1 MFENLTPGAALP
13 SLNALRAFEAMA
25 RTGSATR
32 AAAELNVTHSAVS
45 RQVKALEAQMG
56 VRLFE
61 GPRHALTLTRAGRD
75 LLPGLTAA
83 FDGVAAAVA
92 RARSEG
98 QDLHVAV
105 NASLSVKWL
114 IPRLADFGRLHPEIR
129 VHLVELAPHAVSHRG
144 ADVVLRLLDPERIET
159 LKAEVVIPNAVGPVI
174 APSLVEALAGEAP
187 RAAVLSAPRLTARTH
202 LSGWKDWSALSG
214 RRSTAT
220 SERPVAHL
228 HFVLDAALSGWGAAV
243 LPWALA
249 AEAVLDGRL
258 LAPFGF
264 QADGGA
270 VSAIPGAGEPSR
282 ARRAFV
288 RWLVD
293 QGRAMPPAPKPDPAS
308 N

>member
-1 MFENLTPGAALP
+1 MFQNLTPGAALP

-25 RTGSATR
+25 RTGSATL
-32 AAAELNVTHSAVS
+32 AGAELNVTHSAVS

-61 GPRHALTLTRAGRD
+61 GPRHALSLTRAGRD

-83 FDGVAAAVA
+83 FDGMAAAVA

-114 IPRLADFGRLHPEIR
+114 IPRLADFGRLHPEVR

-144 ADVVLRLLDPERIET
+144 ADVVLRLLDPERIRT
-159 LKAEVVIPNAVGPVI
+159 LHAERIIANAVGPVI
-174 APSLVEALAGEAP
+174 APSLAVGDP
-187 RAAVLSAPRLTARTH
+187 RAAVLTAPRLTARTH
-202 LSGWKDWSALSG
+202 VTGWKDWSALSG
-214 RRSTAT
+214 QTSTAI

-249 AEAVLDGRL
+249 AEAVEDGRL

-264 QADGGA
+264 QPDSGA
-270 VSAIPGAGEPSR
+270 VAAIPGAGEPSR

-293 QGRAMPPAPKPDPAS
+293 QGRAMPPAPKPA
-308 N
+308 

>member
-1 MFENLTPGAALP
+1 MFQNLTLSGALP

-25 RTGSATR
+25 RTGSATQ
-32 AAAELNVTHSAVS
+32 AGAELNVTHSAVS

-83 FDGVAAAVA
+83 FDGIAAAVA
-92 RARSEG
+92 GARGEG

-114 IPRLADFGRLHPEIR
+114 IPRLADFGRNHPEVR

-144 ADVVLRLLDPERIET
+144 ADLVLRLLDAQQIT
-159 LKAEVVIPNAVGPVI
+159 ALNAEVVIPNAVGPVI
-174 APSLVEALAGEAP
+174 APALAGDDP
-187 RAAVLSAPRLTARTH
+187 RAAVLTAPRLAARTH
-202 LSGWKDWSALSG
+202 PTGWKDWSTLSG
-214 RRSTAT
+214 QASTAT

-228 HFVLDAALSGWGAAV
+228 HFVLDAALAGWGAAV
-243 LPWALA
+243 LPWVLA
-249 AEAVLDGRL
+249 AEAVEDGRL

-264 QADGGA
+264 QADSGA
-270 VSAIPGAGEPSR
+270 VAAIPGAGEPSR

-293 QGRAMPPAPKPDPAS
+293 QGQASPPVPRPAPTPL
-308 N
+308 

>member
-1 MFENLTPGAALP
+1 MFENLTLALP

-25 RTGSATR
+25 RTGSATL
-32 AAAELNVTHSAVS
+32 AGAELNVTHSAVS

-75 LLPGLTAA
+75 LLPGLTVA
-83 FDGVAAAVA
+83 FDGLAAAVA
-92 RARSEG
+92 RARSAG

-114 IPRLADFGRLHPEIR
+114 IPRLADFGRRHPEIR
-129 VHLVELAPHAVSHRG
+129 VHLVDLAPHAVSHRG
-144 ADVVLRLLDPERIET
+144 ADVVLRLLDPERIAA
-159 LKAEVVIPNAVGPVI
+159 LKAEVVVANAVGPVI
-174 APSLVEALAGEAP
+174 APALAGEDA
-187 RAAVLSAPRLTARTH
+187 RAAALSAPRLTARTH
-202 LSGWKDWSALSG
+202 LTGWKDWSALSG
-214 RRSTAT
+214 QVSTAT
-220 SERPVAHL
+220 AERPVAHL

-249 AEAVLDGRL
+249 AEAVTDGRL

-264 QADGGA
+264 SADGGA
-270 VSAIPGAGEPSR
+270 VAAIPGAGEPSR

-288 RWLVD
+288 RWLED
-293 QGRAMPPAPKPDPAS
+293 QGRAMPPAPDR
-308 N
+308 

>member
-1 MFENLTPGAALP
+1 MFENLTASGALP

-25 RTGSATR
+25 RTGSATL
-32 AAAELNVTHSAVS
+32 AGAELNVTHSAVS

-83 FDGVAAAVA
+83 FDGIAASVAQA
-92 RARSEG
+92 RGEG

-114 IPRLADFGRLHPEIR
+114 IPRLADFNCAHPEVR

-144 ADVVLRLLDPERIET
+144 ADVVLRLLDPERIAA
-159 LKAEVVIPNAVGPVI
+159 LNAEVVIANAVGPVV
-174 APSLVEALAGEAP
+174 APSLAGDDA
-187 RAAVLSAPRLTARTH
+187 RAAVLTAPRLTARTH
-202 LSGWKDWSALSG
+202 PSGWKDWSALSG
-214 RRSTAT
+214 RTSTAT

-249 AEAVLDGRL
+249 AEAVEGGRL

-293 QGRAMPPAPKPDPAS
+293 QGRAMPPAPDAT
-308 N
+308 

>member
-1 MFENLTPGAALP
+1 MFQNLTPGAALP

-25 RTGSATR
+25 RTGSATL
-32 AAAELNVTHSAVS
+32 AGAELNVTHSAVS

-61 GPRHALTLTRAGRD
+61 GPRHALSLTRAGRD

-92 RARSEG
+92 SARGEG

-114 IPRLADFGRLHPEIR
+114 IPRLADFGRLHPEVR

-144 ADVVLRLLDPERIET
+144 ADVVLRLLDSERIKT
-159 LKAEVVIPNAVGPVI
+159 LNAEVVIPNAVGPVI
-174 APSLVEALAGEAP
+174 APALAGDDP
-187 RAAVLSAPRLTARTH
+187 RKAALTAPRLTARTH
-202 LSGWKDWSALSG
+202 PSGWKDWAALSG
-214 RRSTAT
+214 QTSTAT
-220 SERPVAHL
+220 AERPVAHL
-228 HFVLDAALSGWGAAV
+228 HFVLDAALAGWGAAV

-249 AEAVLDGRL
+249 AEAVEEGRL

-264 QADGGA
+264 HTDAGA

-288 RWLVD
+288 RWLVA
-293 QGRAMPPAPKPDPAS
+293 QGHVMRPAPEPT
-308 N
+308 

>member
-1 MFENLTPGAALP
+1 MFENLTPGVALP

-25 RTGSATR
+25 RTGSATL
-32 AAAELNVTHSAVS
+32 AGAELNVTHSAVS
-45 RQVKALEAQMG
+45 RQVKALEAQLG

-114 IPRLADFGRLHPEIR
+114 IPRLAAFAQLHPGIR

-144 ADVVLRLLDPERIET
+144 ADVVLRLLDPQRIET

-174 APSLVEALAGEAP
+174 APSLAGEAP
-187 RAAVLSAPRLTARTH
+187 RAAVLGAPRLVARTH
-202 LSGWKDWSALSG
+202 PGGWKDWSILSRQTSG
-214 RRSTAT
+214 AT
-220 SERPVAHL
+220 SERAVAHL
-228 HFVLDAALSGWGAAV
+228 HFALDAALAGWGAAV

-249 AEAVLDGRL
+249 AEAVQDGRL

-264 QADGGA
+264 QTDGGA
-270 VSAIPGAGEPSR
+270 VAAIPGAGEASR

-293 QGRAMPPAPKPDPAS
+293 EGRAMASAPPPA
-308 N
+308 

>member
-1 MFENLTPGAALP
+1 MFQNLTPSGALP
-13 SLNALRAFEAMA
+13 SLKALRAFEAMA
-25 RTGSATR
+25 RTGSATQ
-32 AAAELNVTHSAVS
+32 AGAELNVTHSAVS

-83 FDGVAAAVA
+83 FDGIAAAVA
-92 RARSEG
+92 GARGEG

-114 IPRLADFGRLHPEIR
+114 IPRLADFGRNHPEVR

-144 ADVVLRLLDPERIET
+144 ADLVLRLLDAQQIT
-159 LKAEVVIPNAVGPVI
+159 ALNAEVVIPNAVGPVI
-174 APSLVEALAGEAP
+174 APALAGDNP
-187 RAAVLSAPRLTARTH
+187 RAMVLTAPRLTARTH
-202 LSGWKDWSALSG
+202 PTGWKDWSTLSG
-214 RRSTAT
+214 QASTAT

-228 HFVLDAALSGWGAAV
+228 HFVLDAALAGWGAAV
-243 LPWALA
+243 LPWVLA
-249 AEAVLDGRL
+249 AEAVEDGRL

-264 QADGGA
+264 RADSGA
-270 VSAIPGAGEPSR
+270 VAAIPGAGEPSR

-293 QGRAMPPAPKPDPAS
+293 QGQASPPVPRPAPTPL
-308 N
+308 

>member
-25 RTGSATR
+25 RTGSATL
-32 AAAELNVTHSAVS
+32 AGAELNVTHSAVS

-114 IPRLADFGRLHPEIR
+114 IPRLADFGQRHPEIR
-129 VHLVELAPHAVSHRG
+129 VHLVELAPHAVSRRG

-159 LKAEVVIPNAVGPVI
+159 LKAERIIPNAVGPVI
-174 APSLVEALAGEAP
+174 APALAGENP
-187 RAAVLSAPRLTARTH
+187 RAAVLDAPRLTARTH
-202 LSGWKDWSALSG
+202 PSGWKDWSRLSG
-214 RRSTAT
+214 HRSTAT

-228 HFVLDAALSGWGAAV
+228 HFVLDAALAGWGAAV

-249 AEAVLDGRL
+249 AEAVQDGRL

-264 QADGGA
+264 HADDGA
-270 VSAIPGAGEPSR
+270 VAAIPGAGEASR

-288 RWLVD
+288 RWLVE
-293 QGRAMPPAPKPDPAS
+293 QGRTMPAAPPPC
-308 N
+308 

>member
-25 RTGSATR
+25 RTGSATL
-32 AAAELNVTHSAVS
+32 AGAELNVTHSAVS

-61 GPRHALTLTRAGRD
+61 GPRHALSLTRAGRD
-75 LLPGLTAA
+75 LLPSLTAA
-83 FDGVAAAVA
+83 FDGLAAAVA

-144 ADVVLRLLDPERIET
+144 ADVVLRLLDPERIAT
-159 LKAEVVIPNAVGPVI
+159 LKAERIIPNAVGPVI
-174 APSLVEALAGEAP
+174 APALAGGDA
-187 RAAVLSAPRLTARTH
+187 RTKALSAPRLTARTH
-202 LSGWKDWSALSG
+202 PSGWKDWSALSG
-214 RRSTAT
+214 RASTAT
-220 SERPVAHL
+220 SERPVSHL
-228 HFVLDAALSGWGAAV
+228 HFVLDAALAGWGAAV

-249 AEAVLDGRL
+249 AEAVADGRL

-264 QADGGA
+264 HADDGA
-270 VSAIPGAGEPSR
+270 VAAIPGAGEASR

-293 QGRAMPPAPKPDPAS
+293 QGRAMPSAPKPT
-308 N
+308 

>member
-25 RTGSATR
+25 RTGSATL
-32 AAAELNVTHSAVS
+32 AGAELNVTHSAIS

-61 GPRHALTLTRAGRD
+61 GPRHALSLTRAGRD

-83 FDGVAAAVA
+83 FDGLAAAVA

-114 IPRLADFGRLHPEIR
+114 IPRLADFGRRHPEVR
-129 VHLVELAPHAVSHRG
+129 VHLVELAPHAVSRRG
-144 ADVVLRLLDPERIET
+144 ADVMLRLLDPERIET
-159 LKAEVVIPNAVGPVI
+159 LKAQVVVPNALGPVI
-174 APSLVEALAGEAP
+174 APSLAGDDA

-202 LSGWKDWSALSG
+202 LSGWKDWSVLSG
-214 RRSTAT
+214 HGATAA

-228 HFVLDAALSGWGAAV
+228 HFVLDAALAGWGAAV
-243 LPWALA
+243 LPWVLA
-249 AEAVLDGRL
+249 AEAVEDGRL

-264 QADGGA
+264 QADSGA
-270 VSAIPGAGEPSR
+270 VAAIPGAGEPSR

-293 QGRAMPPAPKPDPAS
+293 QGQASPPVPRPAPTPL
-308 N
+308 

>member
-25 RTGSATR
+25 RTGSATL

-61 GPRHALTLTRAGRD
+61 GPRHALSLTRAGRD

-83 FDGVAAAVA
+83 FDGLAAAVA

-114 IPRLADFGRLHPEIR
+114 IPRLADFGRQHPEIR
-129 VHLVELAPHAVSHRG
+129 VHLVELAPHAVSRRG
-144 ADVVLRLLDPERIET
+144 ADVVLRLLDPERIEA
-159 LKAEVVIPNAVGPVI
+159 LGAEVVIPNAVGPVI
-174 APSLVEALAGEAP
+174 APALAGGDP
-187 RAAVLSAPRLTARTH
+187 RTATLAAPRLVARTH
-202 LSGWKDWSALSG
+202 LSGWKDWTELSG
-214 RRSTAT
+214 QGANAA

-228 HFVLDAALSGWGAAV
+228 HFVLDAALAGWGAAV

-249 AEAVLDGRL
+249 AEAVEAGRL

-264 QADGGA
+264 SADGGA
-270 VSAIPGAGEPSR
+270 VAAIPGAGEPSR
-282 ARRAFV
+282 ARRVFV

-293 QGRAMPPAPKPDPAS
+293 QGRAMRPAPPPE
-308 N
+308 

>member
-1 MFENLTPGAALP
+1 MFENLTSGAALP

-25 RTGSATR
+25 RTGSATL
-32 AAAELNVTHSAVS
+32 AGAELNVTHSAVS

-114 IPRLADFGRLHPEIR
+114 IPRLADFGRRHPEIR
-129 VHLVELAPHAVSHRG
+129 VHLVELAPHAVSRRG

-159 LKAEVVIPNAVGPVI
+159 LKAERIIPNAVGPVI
-174 APSLVEALAGEAP
+174 APSLAGEDP

-202 LSGWKDWSALSG
+202 PSGWRDWSTLSG

-228 HFVLDAALSGWGAAV
+228 HFVLDAALAGWGAAV

-249 AEAVLDGRL
+249 AEAVQDGRL

-264 QADGGA
+264 HADDGA
-270 VSAIPGAGEPSR
+270 VAAIPGAGEASR

-293 QGRAMPPAPKPDPAS
+293 QGAAMPLAPGLAPAA

>member
-25 RTGSATR
+25 RTGSATL
-32 AAAELNVTHSAVS
+32 AGAELNVTHSAVS

-61 GPRHALTLTRAGRD
+61 GPRHALSLTRAGRD
-75 LLPGLTAA
+75 LLPGLTVA

-92 RARSEG
+92 RARSAG

-114 IPRLADFGRLHPEIR
+114 IPRLADFGRRHPEIR
-129 VHLVELAPHAVSHRG
+129 VHLVDLAPHAVSHRG
-144 ADVVLRLLDPERIET
+144 ADVVLRLLDPERIAA
-159 LKAEVVIPNAVGPVI
+159 LKAEVVIANAVGPVI
-174 APSLVEALAGEAP
+174 APALAGGDA
-187 RAAVLSAPRLTARTH
+187 RAAVLNAPRLTARTH
-202 LSGWKDWSALSG
+202 PAGWKDWSALSG
-214 RRSTAT
+214 QTSTAT

-249 AEAVLDGRL
+249 AEAVTDGRL

-264 QADGGA
+264 SADGGA
-270 VSAIPGAGEPSR
+270 VAAIPGAGEPSR

-288 RWLVD
+288 RWLAD
-293 QGRAMPPAPKPDPAS
+293 QGRAMPPAPDR
-308 N
+308 

>member
-1 MFENLTPGAALP
+1 MFENLTASGALP

-25 RTGSATR
+25 RTGSATL
-32 AAAELNVTHSAVS
+32 AGAELNVTHSAVS

-61 GPRHALTLTRAGRD
+61 GPRHALALTHAGRD

-83 FDGVAAAVA
+83 FDGIAAAVA
-92 RARSEG
+92 GARGEG
-98 QDLHVAV
+98 QDLRVAV

-114 IPRLADFGRLHPEIR
+114 IPRLPDFGRLHPEVR

-144 ADVVLRLLDPERIET
+144 ADVVLRLLAAAQIT
-159 LKAEVVIPNAVGPVI
+159 ALNAEVVIPSAVGPVI
-174 APSLVEALAGEAP
+174 APALSGEDA
-187 RAAVLSAPRLTARTH
+187 RTAVLTAPRLTARTH
-202 LSGWKDWSALSG
+202 PSGWKDWSALSG
-214 RRSTAT
+214 QTSIATA
-220 SERPVAHL
+220 ERPVAHL

-249 AEAVLDGRL
+249 AEAVGDGRL

-270 VSAIPGAGEPSR
+270 VAAIPGAGEPSR

-293 QGRAMPPAPKPDPAS
+293 QGRAMRPAPLPT
-308 N
+308 

>member
-1 MFENLTPGAALP
+1 MFENLTLGAALP

-25 RTGSATR
+25 RTGSATL
-32 AAAELNVTHSAVS
+32 AGAELNVTHSAVS

-83 FDGVAAAVA
+83 FDGLAAAVA

-114 IPRLADFGRLHPEIR
+114 IPRLADFGRRHPEIR

-144 ADVVLRLLDPERIET
+144 ADVVLRLLDPQRIET

-174 APSLVEALAGEAP
+174 APILAGDDA
-187 RAAVLSAPRLTARTH
+187 RAAALSAPRLTARTH
-202 LSGWKDWSALSG
+202 PSGWKDWSALSG
-214 RRSTAT
+214 QVSTAT
-220 SERPVAHL
+220 AERPVAHL

-249 AEAVLDGRL
+249 AEAVADGRL

-264 QADGGA
+264 HADDGA
-270 VSAIPGAGEPSR
+270 VAAIPGAGEASR

-293 QGRAMPPAPKPDPAS
+293 QGRAMPSAPKPT
-308 N
+308 

>member
-1 MFENLTPGAALP
+1 MFENLTTSGALP

-25 RTGSATR
+25 RTGSATL
-32 AAAELNVTHSAVS
+32 AGAELNVTHSAVS

-61 GPRHALTLTRAGRD
+61 GPRHALSLTRAGRD
-75 LLPGLTAA
+75 LLPGLTSA
-83 FDGVAAAVA
+83 FDGIAAAVA
-92 RARSEG
+92 SARGEG

-114 IPRLADFGRLHPEIR
+114 IPRLADFNRAHPEVR

-144 ADVVLRLLDPERIET
+144 ADVVLRLLDPERIKA
-159 LKAEVVIPNAVGPVI
+159 LNAEVVIANAVGPVI
-174 APSLVEALAGEAP
+174 APSLVRALSGLDP
-187 RAAVLSAPRLTARTH
+187 RAAVLTAPRLVARTH

-214 RRSTAT
+214 QTSTAA

-249 AEAVLDGRL
+249 AEAVQDGRL

-264 QADGGA
+264 QTDGGA

-293 QGRAMPPAPKPDPAS
+293 QGRATPSAPDAS
-308 N
+308 

>member
-1 MFENLTPGAALP
+1 MFENLTAGAALP

-25 RTGSATR
+25 RTGSATL
-32 AAAELNVTHSAVS
+32 AGAELNVTHSAVS

-83 FDGVAAAVA
+83 FDGLAAAVA

-114 IPRLADFGRLHPEIR
+114 IPRLADFGRRHPEVR

-144 ADVVLRLLDPERIET
+144 ADVVLRLLDPERIEA
-159 LKAEVVIPNAVGPVI
+159 LKAERVIANAVGPVI
-174 APSLVEALAGEAP
+174 APSLAGEDA
-187 RAAVLSAPRLTARTH
+187 RIAALNAPRLVARTH
-202 LSGWKDWSALSG
+202 LSGWKDWSKLSG
-214 RRSTAT
+214 RQSTAS

-228 HFVLDAALSGWGAAV
+228 HFVLDAALAGWGAAV

-249 AEAVLDGRL
+249 AEAVQDGRL

-264 QADGGA
+264 QPDEGA

-288 RWLVD
+288 RWLID
-293 QGRAMPPAPKPDPAS
+293 QGAAVPPAPKPD
-308 N
+308 

>member
-25 RTGSATR
+25 RTGSATL
-32 AAAELNVTHSAVS
+32 AGAELNVTHSAVS

-83 FDGVAAAVA
+83 FDGLAAAVA

-114 IPRLADFGRLHPEIR
+114 IPRLADFGRRHPEIR

-174 APSLVEALAGEAP
+174 APILAGADA
-187 RAAVLSAPRLTARTH
+187 RAAALSAPRLTARTH
-202 LSGWKDWSALSG
+202 PSGWKDWSALSG
-214 RRSTAT
+214 QVSTAT
-220 SERPVAHL
+220 AERPVAHL
-228 HFVLDAALSGWGAAV
+228 HFALDAALAGWGAAV

-249 AEAVLDGRL
+249 AEAVADGRL

-264 QADGGA
+264 HADDGA
-270 VSAIPGAGEPSR
+270 VAAIPGAGEPSR

-293 QGRAMPPAPKPDPAS
+293 QGRAMPSAPKPT
-308 N
+308 

>member
-1 MFENLTPGAALP
+1 MFENLTPGGALP

-25 RTGSATR
+25 RTGSATL
-32 AAAELNVTHSAVS
+32 AGAELNVTHSAVS

-83 FDGVAAAVA
+83 FDGLAAAVA

-114 IPRLADFGRLHPEIR
+114 IPRLADFGRRHPEIR

-144 ADVVLRLLDPERIET
+144 ADVVLRLLDPQRIET

-174 APSLVEALAGEAP
+174 APILAGADA
-187 RAAVLSAPRLTARTH
+187 RAAALSAPRLTARTH
-202 LSGWKDWSALSG
+202 PSGWKDWSALSG
-214 RRSTAT
+214 QVSTAT
-220 SERPVAHL
+220 AERPVAHL

-249 AEAVLDGRL
+249 AEAVADGRL
-258 LAPFGF
+258 LTPFGF
-264 QADGGA
+264 HADDGA
-270 VSAIPGAGEPSR
+270 VAAIPGAGEPSR

-293 QGRAMPPAPKPDPAS
+293 QGRAMPSAPKPT
-308 N
+308 